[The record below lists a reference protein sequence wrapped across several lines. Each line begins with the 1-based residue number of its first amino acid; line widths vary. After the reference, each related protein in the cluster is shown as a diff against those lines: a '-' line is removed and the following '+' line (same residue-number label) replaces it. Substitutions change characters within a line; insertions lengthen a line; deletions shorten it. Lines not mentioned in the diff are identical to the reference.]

1 MPVIITFALAENAQS
16 AVKNSAVK
24 NKRVFLSILFP
35 HFNIILY
42 GAITSKRL
50 KDL

>member
-35 HFNIILY
+35 HFNIIKSVRW
-42 GAITSKRL
+42 A
-50 KDL
+50 